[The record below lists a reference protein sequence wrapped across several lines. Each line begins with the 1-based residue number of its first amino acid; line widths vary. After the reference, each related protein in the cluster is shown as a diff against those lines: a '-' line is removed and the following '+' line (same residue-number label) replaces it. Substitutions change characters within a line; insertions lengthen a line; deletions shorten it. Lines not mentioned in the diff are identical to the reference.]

1 VNETSLTYIQILPEI
16 KKEVKPQV
24 YEFAGRRSNRSSY
37 LTAVGQFSS
46 KAKSFQVT
54 LCSYRTLPIQLAEA
68 AGCPPVYYT

>member
-24 YEFAGRRSNRSSY
+24 DEFAGRRSNRSSY

-46 KAKSFQVT
+46 KAKSLQVRAFRSCRDVRGPNAHRVT
-54 LCSYRTLPIQLAEA
+54 
-68 AGCPPVYYT
+68 PVS